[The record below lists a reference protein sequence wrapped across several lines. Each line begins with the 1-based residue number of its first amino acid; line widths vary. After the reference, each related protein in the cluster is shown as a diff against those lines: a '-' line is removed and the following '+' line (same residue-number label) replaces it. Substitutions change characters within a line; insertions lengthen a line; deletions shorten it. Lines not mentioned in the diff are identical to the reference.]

1 MASKKEDK
9 MFMSLKVE
17 LEKAASYCEDMAELY
32 LKAKAAGEE
41 GGLIQALPHVTA
53 PFWEK
58 LERLG
63 RGEISRGEFL
73 EEFAS
78 VIFAEGQN

>member
-1 MASKKEDK
+1 MASKEDK

-17 LEKAASYCEDMAELY
+17 FEKAASYCEDMAKLY

-41 GGLIQALPHVTA
+41 DRVMQALPGVTA